1 MSVTDVTPIPT
12 DQSNYVL
19 ALELLGLV
27 CALIC
32 FLRVAG
38 YTALQVRQHTLVD
51 NPRSPQTFAV
61 APLAGALFAA
71 SVILLFFLGSILS
84 YLLIMVGIGV
94 FLAAAQRSADY
105 QFGLGRVSVFNLVR
119 WSLVICGAVF
129 FVELPLSHLIDR
141 LMTWLQVPHPEQQ
154 AVEMFRKIRSPSEII
169 GFILYSSLAVP
180 LFEELFFRGFLYSF
194 LKRFTSTWGAIILS
208 AGIFAF
214 AHQNLASV
222 VPLWLLGIVLAVA
235 YEHTGSL
242 LLPMCIHGCFNLI
255 TAVSLLVE
263 KSSS

>member
-1 MSVTDVTPIPT
+1 MNVTDVSPIPT
-12 DQSNYVL
+12 DQPNYAL
-19 ALELLGLV
+19 ALELLCLLL
-27 CALIC
+27 ALIC

-38 YTALQVRQHTLVD
+38 YTARQVRQHTLVG
-51 NPRSPQTFAV
+51 NLKSPDTFAV
-61 APLAGALFAA
+61 PALPGALFAA
-71 SVILLFFLGSILS
+71 SVLLLFFAQSIFC
-84 YLLIMVGIGV
+84 YLMVIAGIWA
-94 FLAAAQRSADY
+94 FLAAARRSAEY
-105 QFGLGRVSVFNLVR
+105 QFGLGRVSAFNLVR

-154 AVEMFRKIRSPSEII
+154 AVEMFRQIRSPAEIAL
-169 GFILYSSLAVP
+169 FMLNASLIVP
-180 LFEELFFRGFLYSF
+180 LIEELFFRGFLYSF

-222 VPLWLLGIVLAVA
+222 LPLWLLGVVLAVA